1 MVEFMSHNQMYI
13 VLSIVLL
20 VWAGIVAYLLRLD
33 RKVRNLEKSMRKE
46 S

>member
-1 MVEFMSHNQMYI
+1 MLDFMTENQMYI

-20 VWAGIVAYLLRLD
+20 VWAGIVFYLVRLE
-33 RKVRNLEKSMRKE
+33 RKVTRLEETLKKE